1 MVVDSCGWFWVP
13 ADGFWWC
20 RWFSEICS
28 FSSYGE
34 IRCFKYK
41 RSRQLWGVFVV
52 STNNDAKVRSK
63 QMTKFLSNST
73 YKVSLEKTF
82 GGERSFFLRKLAYIS
97 FCKFSP
103 FWLRFSPLW
112 GNFFKDLLI
121 WLIIGWQVCILGWV
135 SDKYSYLLKPCC
147 NYIFQVSI
155 IFGHF

>member
-1 MVVDSCGWFWVP
+1 MDSCGWFWVP

-28 FSSYGE
+28 FSSCGE

-82 GGERSFFLRKLAYIS
+82 GGERSFFYESWHIYLYVNSPRFDSVSPHCGAIFSRIS
-97 FCKFSP
+97 SF
-103 FWLRFSPLW
+103 
-112 GNFFKDLLI
+112 GLL
-121 WLIIGWQVCILGWV
+121 LVGRSV
-135 SDKYSYLLKPCC
+135 
-147 NYIFQVSI
+147 F
-155 IFGHF
+155 